1 MFGRRGSKNF
11 HELVPRD
18 GRVTTRGDTRGPAC
32 ATRRTRSLSPLSA
45 RAWARALP
53 GQKSESAGQRNWN
66 AWPGVE
72 RLKPIDR
79 CTTVD
84 RLYPRNSIEMKFFF
98 RSFEIFINRSIVES
112 TRSLNFPIEF
122 FFHAREIRPTRIESK
137 YLQHEEPITLIRSAN
152 KFLAKQRT
160 RMLRVR
166 DISKWISEWR
176 GVTDLPVSV
185 RDPMG
190 RIKIVLL
197 SSAPERGEETVEREG
212 WQKTILGMVLTPT

>member
-66 AWPGVE
+66 TWPGVE
-72 RLKPIDR
+72 RLKPI
-79 CTTVD
+79 D

-122 FFHAREIRPTRIESK
+122 FFHAREIRIESK

-152 KFLAKQRT
+152 KFLAEQRT

-166 DISKWISEWR
+166 DISKCISEWR

>member
-1 MFGRRGSKNF
+1 M
-11 HELVPRD
+11 
-18 GRVTTRGDTRGPAC
+18 TTRGDTRGPAC

-122 FFHAREIRPTRIESK
+122 FFRRTRIESK
-137 YLQHEEPITLIRSAN
+137 YLRGADYTNTIGEQILGRATNENAPRTGHFEVDIGVARRDRSA
-152 KFLAKQRT
+152 RC
-160 RMLRVR
+160 R
-166 DISKWISEWR
+166 
-176 GVTDLPVSV
+176 
-185 RDPMG
+185 
-190 RIKIVLL
+190 
-197 SSAPERGEETVEREG
+197 
-212 WQKTILGMVLTPT
+212 

>member
-18 GRVTTRGDTRGPAC
+18 GRVT
-32 ATRRTRSLSPLSA
+32 TRRTRSLSPLSA

-122 FFHAREIRPTRIESK
+122 FFQAREIRRTRIESK

-152 KFLAKQRT
+152 KFLAEQRT